1 MNIKYSNKS
10 QKEIKIIL
18 EYLDKWKCFFKV
30 EIQYFIDGWSIS
42 LTELTLYP
50 RYIVIAK
57 LEGQDFFEIKS
68 FEVSFNEAYE
78 QVEKEIFSINQIF
91 TLEDLF
97 REIKE
102 IIYGKDLFNDV
113 KTCINRIKS
122 K

>member
-1 MNIKYSNKS
+1 MNIKYSNTS
-10 QKEIKIIL
+10 QKEIKAIL
-18 EYLDKWKCFFKV
+18 EYLDKWKCFFKI
-30 EIQYFIDGWSIS
+30 EIQYFIDAWSIS

-68 FEVSFNEAYE
+68 FEVSLNEAYE
-78 QVEKEIFSINQIF
+78 QVEKEIFSIDQIS

-113 KTCINRIKS
+113 KMCINRIKS